1 LFARIRRGGALA
13 ALLISPLLATLPVT
27 ARAQECSAR
36 THVSWNTYLGGN
48 GTDVVEDVVVNS
60 RGEIFVTGRTDSSP
74 FLKSEAG
81 LTPDWGESAFVAKLS
96 ADGKE
101 VLWSRIFGT
110 AGADSGVRMALGASG
125 EVYVVGHAEG
135 PTVSTDIGGIVL
147 PALSYEGGRDAFLAK
162 VDSEGNLSWFM
173 YLGGEQS
180 DEALGVAVDGD
191 KVYVVGRTNSEKFV
205 PSAKG
210 LGARGADQDAF
221 IAQVQVSSKSGPEVV
236 WTRLVGTAKPAGKP
250 PLWVAD
256 DAAHSVIARD
266 GMVYVGGVVRGNI
279 LDTDTSLKPG
289 IVNPGFHTG
298 DSDGFV
304 VALLPEG
311 DVKWFVHLGG
321 SGETEVTDLLRQSN
335 GDLVAV
341 GHTDA
346 MGFPKSWSG
355 LRTNDVFAQVVTQ
368 DASLSPLAIRLDVTG
383 AQSTVGRAAIDSSGQ
398 VFIGGVTDAGS
409 FSPALM
415 GLGFDD
421 SFTPAGGDGF
431 VLALDPLLERMSWGS
446 YVGGNSPPA
455 ESVRALALDGTGTR
469 LFIGGSSG
477 AKDLLLRDV
486 GYERNAPGGLNGFLF
501 GVRQDSTPP
510 TGGSVQASIDA
521 RGRITATWN
530 RFADDESDI
539 VGYEW
544 SITDSKQYTVHD
556 FSPVKDGSATAE
568 DLVPV
573 PGERYVV
580 RVRATNGVGCDVTVA
595 ASEPVGVGIQP
606 EPPDEEPPGP
616 EVPAP
621 GEPGGPLSP
630 LGWGCGVTH
639 LGALPGAL
647 GLVLLALFGF
657 RRARGGVAPR
667 A

>member
-1 LFARIRRGGALA
+1 MFARIRRGGALA
-13 ALLISPLLATLPVT
+13 ALLVSPLLAALP
-27 ARAQECSAR
+27 APAHAQECSAR
-36 THVSWNTYLGGN
+36 THVSWNTYLGGS
-48 GTDVVEDVVVNS
+48 GTDVVEDVLVNS

-74 FLKSEAG
+74 FLNSESG
-81 LTPDWGESAFVAKLS
+81 LTPDWGASTFVAKLS

-110 AGADSGVRMALGASG
+110 AGADSGVRMALGAFG
-125 EVYVVGHAEG
+125 EVYVVGQAEG

-147 PALSYEGGRDAFLAK
+147 PVLSYQGGVDAFLAK

-210 LGARGADQDAF
+210 LGARGEEHDAF
-221 IAQVQVSSKSGPEVV
+221 IAQVQVSPKSGPEVV
-236 WTRLVGTAKPAGKP
+236 WTRIVGTARPLGK
-250 PLWVAD
+250 PLWVAN
-256 DAAHSVIARD
+256 DAAHSVIARE

-289 IVNPGFHTG
+289 TVNPGFHTG
-298 DSDGFV
+298 AADGFL
-304 VALLPEG
+304 VALDPAG

-321 SGETEVTDLLRQSN
+321 NGVTEVTDLLPQSN

-341 GHTDA
+341 GHTEA
-346 MGFPKSWSG
+346 MGFPKYWSG
-355 LRTNDVFAQVVTQ
+355 LNTSDVFAQVVTQ
-368 DASLSPLAIRLDVTG
+368 DASLSPLAIRLDVPG

-398 VFIGGVTDAGS
+398 VFIGGITEAGS
-409 FSPALM
+409 FNPALM
-415 GLGFDD
+415 GRGFDD
-421 SFTPAGGDGF
+421 SFSPAGWDGF
-431 VLALDPLLERMSWGS
+431 VLALDPLLEQMSWGS
-446 YVGGNSPPA
+446 YVGGTSSSV

-469 LFIGGSSG
+469 LFIGGTSA

-556 FSPVKDGSATAE
+556 FSPVKDGSATAD

-580 RVRATNGVGCDVTVA
+580 RVRATNGVGCSVTVA
-595 ASEPVGVGIQP
+595 ASEPVGVGVQP
-606 EPPDEEPPGP
+606 EPPGEEPPGP
-616 EVPAP
+616 EVPA
-621 GEPGGPLSP
+621 PGGPLSP

-639 LGALPGAL
+639 PGAPPGAL
-647 GLVLLALFGF
+647 GLLLLALFGF